1 MTIPA
6 RLGRRLTPVAV
17 AVAFGLVAAA
27 PASADFAFVSKWGG
41 GGSGDGQFRAP
52 YGVATGPPGY
62 IYVTDF
68 GNGLGNNDRV
78 EAFTSTGGFI
88 TKWGSLGAGDT
99 EFHDPWGIA
108 VDGAGNV
115 FVADTANNSI
125 KKFTSDGVLLA
136 KIGGPG
142 SGPGQFSGLMGVAVD
157 SGGNLYATDH
167 SASPP
172 TRDRIEKFVPDA
184 LAPCGCGYAFN
195 DEWGVPGSLD
205 GQFKTPRDVATD
217 TAGNV
222 YVTDYGNERI
232 QKFDSNG
239 FFLKAW
245 GGHGSADGQLA
256 FPEGLATD
264 SAGSVY
270 VADRA
275 NNRIQKFDSNGG
287 FITKWGATGI
297 GDGQFSGPG
306 DVAVD
311 ASGSV
316 YVADTGNDRIQKF
329 AEVGAPSGSGAG
341 PGGSGAPPPASGGG
355 SPSNAF
361 TVAGVRVVTRNGQI
375 KYQLVMPGPGAIEVT
390 ATTRVTGPPRPPALD
405 PNQRRREAGL
415 SRNLSRGKARPK
427 TITVARRRATIATAG
442 TITLTLTPSKTAK
455 RYLRYRALKATVK
468 ITYTPTGGAAKST
481 TRPAT
486 FRIARKAKTKN

>member
-6 RLGRRLTPVAV
+6 RLVRRSTPVMLAV
-17 AVAFGLVAAA
+17 ACGLVAAA
-27 PASADFAFVSKWGG
+27 PAAADFAFVAKWGG

-52 YGVATGPPGY
+52 YGVATGPPGNV
-62 IYVTDF
+62 YVTDF

-78 EAFTSTGGFI
+78 EAFTSTGGFV

-108 VDGAGNV
+108 ADGAGNV

-125 KKFTSDGVLLA
+125 KKFTSGGLFLA

-142 SGPGQFSGLMGVAVD
+142 SGPGQFSGLTGVAVD
-157 SGGNLYATDH
+157 SGGNIYATDH

-172 TRDRIEKFVPDA
+172 ATDRIEKFVPDA
-184 LAPCGCGYAFN
+184 LAPCGCGYAFS

-205 GQFKTPRDVATD
+205 GQFNTPRDVATD

-232 QKFDSNG
+232 QKFDSSG

-245 GGHGSADGQLA
+245 GGHGTADGQLA

-275 NNRIQKFDSNGG
+275 NNRIQKFDSSGG
-287 FITKWGATGI
+287 FITKWGTTGN
-297 GDGQFSGPG
+297 GDGQFSGPS

-311 ASGSV
+311 ASGNV

-329 AEVGAPSGSGAG
+329 AEAGAPPGG
-341 PGGSGAPPPASGGG
+341 GGSGGGVVPPAPAPAPGGG
-355 SPSNAF
+355 LPSNAF
-361 TVAGVRVVTRNGQI
+361 TVAGVKVSTRDGRI
-375 KYQLVMPGPGAIEVT
+375 KYQLVLPGPGAIEVT
-390 ATTRVTGPPRPPALD
+390 ATARVTGPPRPPALD
-405 PNQRRREAGL
+405 PNQRRREAGP
-415 SRNLSRGKARPK
+415 ARSQPRAK
-427 TITVARRRATIATAG
+427 TITVATRRATIGKAG
-442 TITLTLTPSKTAK
+442 TLTVTLTPGRTAT
-455 RYLRYRALKATVK
+455 RYLRYRALRATVK
-468 ITYTPTGGAAKST
+468 ITYTPAGGTARST
-481 TRPAT
+481 TRSAT
-486 FRIARKAKTKN
+486 FKIAHKLKR